1 MPSTSFRLVIVC
13 PITWSRSA
21 RVEVSEAVWASS
33 WSMLPP
39 SPCSTWMIS
48 PDSSLTSFGD
58 NAANSGLNPLKRTS
72 RSSAGWVRLTGI
84 VPPARSGAAEPVP
97 SVSATNRWPIRLR

>member
-1 MPSTSFRLVIVC
+1 MVC

-21 RVEVSEAVWASS
+21 RVEVSDAVWASS

-48 PDSSLTSFGD
+48 PESSLTSFGD
-58 NAANSGLNPLKRTS
+58 SAAKSGLKPLKRAS
-72 RSSAGWVRLTGI
+72 RSSAGWVRLTGM
-84 VPPARSGAAEPVP
+84 VAPAGIGAAEPVP
-97 SVSATNRWPIRLR
+97 SVSATNR